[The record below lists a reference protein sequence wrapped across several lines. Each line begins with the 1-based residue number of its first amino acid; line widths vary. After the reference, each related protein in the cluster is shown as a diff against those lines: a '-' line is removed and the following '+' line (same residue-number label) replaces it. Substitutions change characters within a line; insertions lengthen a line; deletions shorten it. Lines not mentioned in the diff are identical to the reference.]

1 MVEFISKY
9 KYPLIFG
16 CLGLFLGI
24 LFFTL
29 GFIKTVLLTV
39 LSLCGFF
46 LGIYLETVGFFDKH
60 Y

>member
-24 LFFTL
+24 
-29 GFIKTVLLTV
+29 
-39 LSLCGFF
+39 
-46 LGIYLETVGFFDKH
+46 
-60 Y
+60 

>member
-24 LFFTL
+24 LF
-29 GFIKTVLLTV
+29 
-39 LSLCGFF
+39 
-46 LGIYLETVGFFDKH
+46 
-60 Y
+60 

>member
-29 GFIKTVLLTV
+29 GFIKTIADSKLTF
-39 LSLCGFF
+39 S
-46 LGIYLETVGFFDKH
+46 ID
-60 Y
+60 